1 MAKQIQTEK
10 KKWHVEPGLFLECPK
25 PLAAIGENNV
35 PVYLH
40 SVRIGKDMT
49 GGRHRKYKDEE
60 TAV

>member
-1 MAKQIQTEK
+1 M
-10 KKWHVEPGLFLECPK
+10 FLECPK